1 VTVPGGQ
8 LQGRSTRLTLEP
20 LTLPAARALL
30 DGDPRALSALGLH
43 CAAGFP
49 TPDTLDGLRLVTDH
63 GRRAPEAAWLV
74 VLSESG
80 EIVGDCGQKGGPD
93 ATGNVEIGYGLAASV
108 HGRGLGSELVA
119 ALAGVVGAQ
128 PGVRRVTAE
137 VLADNLPSRRALERA
152 GFQLDR
158 QAPPYVYYALVTDQ

>member
-1 VTVPGGQ
+1 VTVPEQ
-8 LQGRSTRLTLEP
+8 PLRARSTRLTLEP
-20 LTLPAARALL
+20 LSLPAARALL
-30 DGDPRALSALGLH
+30 GGDSAALAGLGLR

-74 VLSESG
+74 VLHDTG

-93 ATGNVEIGYGLAASV
+93 ASGDVEIGYGLAASV

-119 ALAGVVGAQ
+119 ALAGLVGAQ

-152 GFQLDR
+152 GFSVDR
-158 QAPPYVYYALVTDQ
+158 QAGPYVYYALVTGQ